1 MLYFAYGSNM
11 CTGRLRERVPSA
23 DPVRVARLLNHS
35 LRFHKR
41 SCDRSGKCD
50 AFFTGEPEDV
60 VWGVVFDIDPA
71 EKPDLDRHEGLG
83 HGYVERLITVID
95 LDGGMHPVFM
105 YVAERSHIDPTLRPY
120 SWYRRFVVDGARQ
133 HSLPPDYIARIDAIP
148 AVEDPDGDRDA
159 ANRRIVC

>member
-11 CTGRLRERVPSA
+11 CTGRLRQRVPSA

-41 SCDRSGKCD
+41 SRDGSAKAD
-50 AFFTGEPEDV
+50 AFFTGEPENV

-71 EKPDLDRHEGLG
+71 DKLRLDEHEGLS

-95 LDGGMHPVFM
+95 LGEIRIQFSCMQPRAATSIELSGPIPGTGGSSST
-105 YVAERSHIDPTLRPY
+105 A
-120 SWYRRFVVDGARQ
+120 
-133 HSLPPDYIARIDAIP
+133 P
-148 AVEDPDGDRDA
+148 ASTPCR
-159 ANRRIVC
+159 